1 MHHSQYLYKTKKL
14 FYGYTKKGDI
24 MANLSAIQ
32 IIKLLD
38 WRDFFEII
46 AFSTLFYYVSLWLKK
61 DKRTNLLSYFY
72 GYCCSILLVSMIDF
86 QVLFYVLTT
95 FAPVIVL
102 LFIVMHQETLQ
113 KNFVS
118 LYRYTPAHH
127 VPSEWQEELIRSMC
141 IAHNKGKNLRLIIEH
156 NQKLDGLITAPFVLD
171 SPFHKD
177 LMSTVI
183 HSDSFKSD
191 RFIWLRSDGTIASIN
206 TTILLNEIEHNPE
219 VKELPSWQQ
228 QALMLN
234 NKTKSICIAADENS
248 EGFTVITQNSILSP
262 LSTGNC
268 LKLLKKHVISAHTYK
283 KGNRNETA
291 QSTQMERHNS

>member
-1 MHHSQYLYKTKKL
+1 MT
-14 FYGYTKKGDI
+14 D
-24 MANLSAIQ
+24 LSTIQ

-46 AFSTLFYYVSLWLKK
+46 AFSTVFYYVSLWLKK
-61 DKRTNLLSYFY
+61 DKRTNLLPYFY
-72 GYCCSILLVSMIDF
+72 GYCCSILFVSMIDF

-95 FAPVIVL
+95 FAPIIVL

-127 VPSEWQEELIRSMC
+127 VPSEWQEELIRTMC

-156 NQKLDGLITAPFVLD
+156 TQKLDGLITAPFILD
-171 SPFHKD
+171 APFHQE
-177 LMSTVI
+177 LLTTLI
-183 HSDSFKSD
+183 HSDSFRSN
-191 RFIWLRSDGTIASIN
+191 RFIWLRNNGTVASIN
-206 TTILLNEIEHNPE
+206 TIVLLNEMENNPE

-228 QALMLN
+228 QALLLN
-234 NKTKSICIAADENS
+234 NKTKSICITANENG

-283 KGNRNETA
+283 KGKGNETA